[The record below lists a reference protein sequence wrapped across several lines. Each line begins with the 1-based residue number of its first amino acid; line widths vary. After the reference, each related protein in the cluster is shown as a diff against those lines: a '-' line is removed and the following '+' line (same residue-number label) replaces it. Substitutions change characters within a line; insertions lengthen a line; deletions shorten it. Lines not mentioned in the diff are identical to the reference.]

1 MNLKKQPRQWFG
13 QPVKNMFVL
22 IPLLF
27 CGLAA
32 WFQFGFSPGQAGPP
46 NTQTGPSFNY
56 ELAGRTVILKLESYN
71 GLPGRLPTAIR
82 FEVRA
87 RIAATLADCLR
98 SQEFGGGLVGYF
110 QTTVRT
116 GSVELIHLEPGPEF
130 VGNIPCFD
138 ISFVKEDGSTGRS
151 LQIAPRVLEAENEET
166 LIYPSTSPQLATAD
180 LPAEFTLDEALAIFK
195 NQLTA
200 EGLKALAGVSF
211 KIHANGCEGPRY
223 ESTPVAGCW
232 KSRYNTIYI
241 DNSYFPA
248 YYAEWEDQTKLE
260 HIKRTVHVLIHE
272 AFHALDTQATAAGHD
287 DLIGAVFN
295 CHIKNPEF
303 SDGSSGSTGS
313 TEGAADKQKRRVART
328 PWDRIGS
335 AAEECLHKHPFWGAI
350 TAAIKQ
356 AYLEKMLSTELDLER
371 WGFGGEI
378 FSTQW
383 YLEYYA
389 ELPAYDVELPL
400 VLENHY
406 GRYLKDRRGYADA
419 LNDPDSFFGHY

>member
-1 MNLKKQPRQWFG
+1 M
-13 QPVKNMFVL
+13 
-22 IPLLF
+22 
-27 CGLAA
+27 
-32 WFQFGFSPGQAGPP
+32 
-46 NTQTGPSFNY
+46 
-56 ELAGRTVILKLESYN
+56 
-71 GLPGRLPTAIR
+71 PGRLPTAIR
-82 FEVRA
+82 FEVRT

-98 SQEFGGGLVGYF
+98 SQESGGAVISYF

-116 GSVELIHLEPGPEF
+116 TPVELIHLEPGPEF
-130 VGNIPCFD
+130 VGNTPCFD

-166 LIYPSTSPQLATAD
+166 LIYLSTSPQLATAN

-211 KIHANGCEGPRY
+211 KIHANGCEGLRY

-232 KSRYNTIYI
+232 QSRHNTIYI
-241 DNSYFPA
+241 DNSYFPP
-248 YYAEWEDQTKLE
+248 YYAEWEDQTKLK

-272 AFHALDTQATAAGHD
+272 AFHALDTQAAAAGHD
-287 DLIGAVFN
+287 DLIGAVFD
-295 CHIKNPEF
+295 CHIQNPEF
-303 SDGSSGSTGS
+303 SNGSSESAS
-313 TEGAADKQKRRVART
+313 RTEGTTDRRKRRVART
-328 PWDRIGS
+328 PWDKIGS
-335 AAEECLHKHPFWGAI
+335 AAEECLHKHPFWGVI

-356 AYLEKMLSTELDLER
+356 TYLEKLLSTELDLNR
-371 WGFGGEI
+371 WGFGAEI

-389 ELPAYDVELPL
+389 ELPAYAVKLPL
-400 VLENHY
+400 VLEDHY

-419 LNDPDSFFGHY
+419 LNDPYRFFGHY